1 MEIFKSAEKEA
12 EWSGVGVKCD
22 LAERGEGGKGGRG
35 GRMEDT
41 AQRSDGVIIAD
52 LPLVD
57 SSLTF
62 T

>member
-1 MEIFKSAEKEA
+1 MERSRSEVR
-12 EWSGVGVKCD
+12 SGG
-22 LAERGEGGKGGRG
+22 AGRRWNGGRG

-41 AQRSDGVIIAD
+41 AQRSDGVIMAD